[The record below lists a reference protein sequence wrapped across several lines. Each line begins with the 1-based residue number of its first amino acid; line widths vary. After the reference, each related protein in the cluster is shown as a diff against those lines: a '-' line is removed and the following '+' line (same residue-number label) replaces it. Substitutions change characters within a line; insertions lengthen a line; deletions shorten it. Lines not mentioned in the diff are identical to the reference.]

1 MSRARAKAAPAL
13 RDCALV
19 GVRLAWVDLDAADED
34 EEALAD
40 TLAQDERERA
50 ARFRF
55 AHDRRRYVV
64 ARATLRALLGREL
77 GLRPE
82 AVAIAADAYG
92 KPRLAREL
100 AGGLSF
106 NLSHTAGRALYALA
120 EGPELGVDAEA
131 IRPLA
136 EMDALARDV
145 FSREEL
151 LEWSSLAEA
160 ERTTGFFSGWTR
172 KEAFVKAL
180 GRGLD
185 YPLAAFA
192 VTLAPASPPRLVR
205 LRADAGSRDD
215 WRLLAFSPEPGYLA
229 AVVASR

>member
-1 MSRARAKAAPAL
+1 VSRARARPAPAL
-13 RDCALV
+13 LGCALA
-19 GVRLAWVDLDAADED
+19 GVRLAWVDLDAAPEAED
-34 EEALAD
+34 ALAA
-40 TLAQDERERA
+40 TLARDERERA

-77 GLRPE
+77 GLPPA
-82 AVAIAADAYG
+82 AVPLTADAYG
-92 KPRLAREL
+92 KPRLASEL
-100 AGGLSF
+100 GARLSF
-106 NLSHTAGRALYALA
+106 NLSHTVGRALYALA

-136 EMDALARDV
+136 EMEALARDV

-151 LEWSSLAEA
+151 LEWSSLADE
-160 ERTTGFFSGWTR
+160 ERTSGFFSGWTR

-192 VTLAPASPPRLVR
+192 VTLAPASQPRLLR
-205 LRADAGSRDD
+205 LRADAGASDD